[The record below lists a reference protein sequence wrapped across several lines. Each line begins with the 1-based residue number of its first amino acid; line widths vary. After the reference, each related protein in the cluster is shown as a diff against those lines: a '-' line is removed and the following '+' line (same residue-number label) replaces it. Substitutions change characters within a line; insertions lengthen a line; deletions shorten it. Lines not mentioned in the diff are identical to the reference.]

1 VHGIVEQSGGH
12 IEVSSVEGTGTTFRI
27 HLPIVDQAPEASI
40 AAATSAASG
49 GSERILVVED
59 EGPLRSLIT
68 QVLRRYGYTVLE
80 AANGEEALALAT
92 RDHDRIWLLITDVVM
107 PGMSGRVVAERLSAI
122 HPEAK
127 VLYLSGY
134 TDDAVIRHGV
144 IHEQVNFLQKPF

>member
-107 PGMSGRVVAERLSAI
+107 PSGARFRSSRRLSVPRDRPSTPRRSNTGSLPAARSRRFRSPI
-122 HPEAK
+122 AP
-127 VLYLSGY
+127 GC
-134 TDDAVIRHGV
+134 
-144 IHEQVNFLQKPF
+144 